1 MQLIFKNKIKFTH
14 DNCIYPMAIMIKKD
28 LLKAYKILDYK
39 SEIIF
44 PAIKYK
50 HPIQRAFK
58 IKNFVMNIGF

>member
-1 MQLIFKNKIKFTH
+1 MIK
-14 DNCIYPMAIMIKKD
+14 KKD
-28 LLKAYKILDYK
+28 LLKTYKILDYK

-58 IKNFVMNIGF
+58 IKKNL